1 MAGLLP
7 GEWDWMRKEPWRRGS
22 GGFEQRRPGLLGNIG
37 RTALGLLSYGPFL
50 PQVNER
56 RRLLAEDRARES
68 EADDL
73 RMNLAR
79 MQMEDMTRKQQAA
92 SAEQDAIRSAMTQA
106 SLRRPGAPTPGLDPV
121 SLPRTPGLPEQYAR
135 AAGELAGKG
144 YAGPSMQFAEAA
156 QKMMPESPK
165 PTDEMREYALALQQ
179 GYQGTFFD
187 FKRDLKRAGASNV
200 SVNTSDGP
208 FGKPPAGYWRPDP
221 AKPDVAP
228 LPGSKDAVE
237 RARQTEA
244 DARNAEGRETGDSNV
259 LAAIDKA
266 SKLAGFWTVGLVG
279 SQAQKIPG
287 TPARDLAATL
297 DTVKSNIGFDRLQMM
312 RDASATG
319 GALGNVTERELELLQ
334 ATIAALDQSQSPQQ
348 LTENLTRVRTQY
360 EKARQ
365 AHARMFSAAQ
375 QPYQIHA
382 PAQSPG
388 IMSPADLDARIRS
401 YYVR

>member
-7 GEWDWMRKEPWRRGS
+7 GEWDWMRKEPWLRGS

-156 QKMMPESPK
+156 QKMMPRGG
-165 PTDEMREYALALQQ
+165 TDAAGVQEWQAAQASGFQ
-179 GYQGTFFD
+179 GSYLD
-187 FKRDLKRAGASNV
+187 FVRAKAKAGHVA
-200 SVNTSDGP
+200 
-208 FGKPPAGYWRPDP
+208 PPAPEPLEAVQLPDGRS
-221 AKPDVAP
+221 VL
-228 LPGSKDAVE
+228 LP
-237 RARQTEA
+237 R
-244 DARNAEGRETGDSNV
+244 
-259 LAAIDKA
+259 
-266 SKLAGFWTVGLVG
+266 
-279 SQAQKIPG
+279 SQAAG
-287 TPARDLAATL
+287 
-297 DTVKSNIGFDRLQMM
+297 
-312 RDASATG
+312 
-319 GALGNVTERELELLQ
+319 
-334 ATIAALDQSQSPQQ
+334 
-348 LTENLTRVRTQY
+348 
-360 EKARQ
+360 
-365 AHARMFSAAQ
+365 
-375 QPYQIHA
+375 
-382 PAQSPG
+382 
-388 IMSPADLDARIRS
+388 MSPASPREGALPTEGERTAGNYFGRMQAAEALLGQYTPSMTDYVAAQNVMAGGAVRSAAANAVLSPEGQKYYQAAADWVRAKLRKESGAVISPQEMAQEIKTYFPVPGDSPATISQKRQARMQAMTGMQQMGGRAVGSTGMTIHPRGSPEDLATGENDPLGLFR
-401 YYVR
+401 